1 MIARI
6 KISNHLIFT
15 DVERYVNVHGF
26 ENVDFSYKELRFKYY
41 IECRRGVEDVTQ
53 NVRQLQPAWELRGE
67 EFDEF
72 IAAVAVE
79 SDKAAGLE
87 VVVSGEVSKCEARG
101 LW

>member
-6 KISNHLIFT
+6 KISNHPVLT
-15 DVERYVNVHGF
+15 DVERYVNVRGF
-26 ENVDFSYKELRFKYY
+26 ENVDFSSKELNFKYY
-41 IECRRGVEDVTQ
+41 IECRRDLEDVTRD
-53 NVRQLQPAWELRGE
+53 VRQELPTWILRGD

-87 VVVSGEVSKCEARG
+87 MVVAGEVSKCVARG
-101 LW
+101 MW